1 MYVDIINNYRIVW
14 SSYVDQIYKYIF
26 VFLLGFSF
34 SVDAIEVQNDI
45 SKDNILIGPKFV
57 RTPSP
62 FIRFSNSTGG
72 TLHCA
77 AKGDPSPVRYYCR
90 NILIYI

>member
-62 FIRFSNSTGG
+62 FIHFSNSTGG

-77 AKGDPSPVRYYCR
+77 AKGDPSPVRYYYE
-90 NILIYI
+90 IVSFI

>member
-1 MYVDIINNYRIVW
+1 MLILSTTIALW

-45 SKDNILIGPKFV
+45 GNDGVLIGPKFV
-57 RTPSP
+57 KTPSP

-77 AKGDPSPVRYYCR
+77 AKGNPSPVRYLDK
-90 NILIYI
+90 NLSFI